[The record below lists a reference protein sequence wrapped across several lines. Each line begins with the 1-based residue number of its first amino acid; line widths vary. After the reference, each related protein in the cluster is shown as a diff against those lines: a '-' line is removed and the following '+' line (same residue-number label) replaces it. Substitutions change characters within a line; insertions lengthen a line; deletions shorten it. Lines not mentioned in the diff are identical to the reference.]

1 MSQERIISPVLKA
14 MIDTMVFDRLL
25 DEPTAVQA
33 VSQAVRDGRLALFTT
48 HVQEDQIAAVPDPLR
63 RKRLQALPR
72 EVIPSSVFIVGFSR
86 LNYAALGPGDDYTAV
101 HAGRSKH
108 IADAVIADTAG
119 ARCDALITED
129 ARLIKRATERGLEV
143 WTTERLLTWVGHG

>member
-72 EVIPSSVFIVGFSR
+72 EVIPSSVFIVGSR
-86 LNYAALGPGDDYTAV
+86 GSITRRLARVTTTPPFTRAV
-101 HAGRSKH
+101 RNTSPMQLSLTPRGH
-108 IADAVIADTAG
+108 DATPSSLRMLA
-119 ARCDALITED
+119 
-129 ARLIKRATERGLEV
+129 
-143 WTTERLLTWVGHG
+143 